1 MKIFNI
7 QNTRR
12 FFERLS
18 ECEGD
23 IEIVNEEGMHLSLFD
38 GDRKNLNILATTYV
52 DGNINAIELY
62 FQKSKDALMFLE
74 FLASM

>member
-38 GDRKNLNILATTYV
+38 DDRKNPV
-52 DGNINAIELY
+52 
-62 FQKSKDALMFLE
+62 
-74 FLASM
+74 

>member
-1 MKIFNI
+1 MRICNI

-23 IEIVNEEGMHLSLFD
+23 IEIENEEGMHLSLFD
-38 GDRKNLNILATTYV
+38 DDQKNPVESERFNHYADDFTVL
-52 DGNINAIELY
+52 
-62 FQKSKDALMFLE
+62 
-74 FLASM
+74 